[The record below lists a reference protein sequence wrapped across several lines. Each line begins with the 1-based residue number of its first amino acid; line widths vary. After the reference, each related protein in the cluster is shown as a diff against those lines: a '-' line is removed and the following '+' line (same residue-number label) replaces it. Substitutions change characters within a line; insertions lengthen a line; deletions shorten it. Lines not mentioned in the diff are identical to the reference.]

1 MEIRSYEFILEA
13 QTAIAHHEGTEGN
26 IAVAMTRKVAMPDG
40 TFQQVPIVTG
50 DTMRHGLREAVVYA
64 LLDAAGMLKDP
75 ALSEGA
81 LRLLFAGGMVTGKGD
96 GAVIKLDQ
104 FRRLCE
110 LVPPLRLLGGCCDNR
125 VIPGS
130 LEVNDALLI
139 CEESAHMLPEW
150 IHDWLEGRGRALAS
164 RRQHVEMVQRV
175 RMDPTLSPHKQK
187 LLTGSAMKQLEART
201 SAAETAHETGDA
213 LSVAESKSSMMPRSF
228 ETVVQGSL
236 FYWRLD
242 ARVFS
247 ELDAD
252 TLMTMIGAFF
262 YNAVVGGKKGTGHG
276 RIKAIAGVPV
286 RVMRPSDKA
295 EVIDPKHLGEG
306 AGNVFGEHVKAHAAE
321 IREFMR
327 EVNA

>member
-1 MEIRSYEFILEA
+1 METRSYEFILEA
-13 QTAIAHHEGTEGN
+13 QTALAHHERTEGN
-26 IAVAMTRKVAMPDG
+26 VAIAMTRKVAMPDG
-40 TFQQVPIVTG
+40 SFKQIPIVTG

-64 LLDAAGMLKDP
+64 LLDAAGMLAEP

-96 GAVIKLDQ
+96 GAVIKLDA
-104 FRRLCE
+104 FRRLTE

-125 VIPGS
+125 VIPGT
-130 LEVNDALLI
+130 LEVGDAVLI
-139 CEESAHMLPEW
+139 CEEYAHMLPPWIREW
-150 IHDWLEGRGRALAS
+150 LGERGRELVS
-164 RRQHVEMVQRV
+164 NREHIELVTRV
-175 RMDPTLSPHKQK
+175 RMDPTLSPAKQK
-187 LLTGSAMKQLEART
+187 LLNGAALKQLEARAVA
-201 SAAETAHETGDA
+201 SEDAHESGDA
-213 LSVAESKSSMMPRSF
+213 LAVAESKSSMMPRSF

-276 RIKAIAGVPV
+276 RIKAIAGLPV
-286 RVMRPSDKA
+286 RVSRPSDKA
-295 EVIDPKHLGEG
+295 EVIDPKALGEG
-306 AGNVFGEHVKAHAAE
+306 AGKVFGEHVKARAAE
-321 IREFMR
+321 IREFFR